1 MINFIGGFYARKKFN
16 CQTNLISIWFVS
28 LWSWSYVFYFNGL
41 GLDGWNVLH
50 DGLSKVFNVKIGT
63 AFISVSLM
71 MLTLGI
77 LMKEKLGIAT
87 IANALL
93 IGNFMQI
100 NINLGLLKVQ
110 TNLFNGLMF
119 TLIGMIITGFGYYF
133 YMGVGLGSGPRDS
146 FVMAVSRKI
155 HVKVGYVKSII
166 EVIAIIVGYL
176 IGGNFGVA
184 TIVIAIF
191 TGIIIQ
197 KVFDLLKFNPKSI
210 EQESVTDIIKKL
222 KK

>member
-1 MINFIGGFYARKKFN
+1 MHKKNMLVRLLLLVFGLYLCGVGLTFFY
-16 CQTNLISIWFVS
+16 
-28 LWSWSYVFYFNGL
+28 YNGL

-50 DGLSKVFNVKIGT
+50 DGLSKLFNVKIGT
-63 AFISVSLM
+63 AFVTVSII

-100 NINLGLLKVQ
+100 NINLGLLKPQ
-110 TNLFNGLMF
+110 TDLLNGLLF

-133 YMGVGLGSGPRDS
+133 YMGVGLSGPRDS

-155 HVKVGYVKSII
+155 NLKVGYVKSII
-166 EVIAIIVGYL
+166 EVIAIILGYL
-176 IGGNFGVA
+176 IGGDFGIS
-184 TIVIAIF
+184 TIIIAIF
-191 TGIIIQ
+191 TGITVQ
-197 KVFDLLKFNPKSI
+197 KVFDLLKFNPKAI
-210 EQESVTDIIKKL
+210 EQESITDVLEKL

>member
-1 MINFIGGFYARKKFN
+1 MHKKNMLVRLLLLVFGLYLCGVGLTFFY
-16 CQTNLISIWFVS
+16 
-28 LWSWSYVFYFNGL
+28 YNGL

-50 DGLSKVFNVKIGT
+50 DGLSKLFNVKIGT
-63 AFISVSLM
+63 AFVTVSII

-100 NINLGLLKVQ
+100 NINLGLLKPQ
-110 TNLFNGLMF
+110 TDLLNGLLF

-155 HVKVGYVKSII
+155 NLKVGYVKSII
-166 EVIAIIVGYL
+166 EVIAIILGYL
-176 IGGNFGVA
+176 IGGDFGLS
-184 TIVIAIF
+184 TIIIAIF
-191 TGIIIQ
+191 TGITVQ
-197 KVFDLLKFNPKSI
+197 KVFDLLKFNPKAI
-210 EQESVTDIIKKL
+210 EQESITDVLEKL

>member
-1 MINFIGGFYARKKFN
+1 MHRKNMLVRLLLLVFGLYLCGVGLTFFY
-16 CQTNLISIWFVS
+16 
-28 LWSWSYVFYFNGL
+28 YNGL

-50 DGLSKVFNVKIGT
+50 DGLSKLFNVKIGT
-63 AFISVSLM
+63 AFVTVSII

-100 NINLGLLKVQ
+100 NINLGLLKPQ
-110 TNLFNGLMF
+110 TDLLNGLLF

-155 HVKVGYVKSII
+155 NLKVGYVKSII
-166 EVIAIIVGYL
+166 EVIAIILGYL
-176 IGGNFGVA
+176 IGGDFGLS
-184 TIVIAIF
+184 TIIIAIF
-191 TGIIIQ
+191 TGITVQ
-197 KVFDLLKFNPKSI
+197 KVFDLLKFNPKAI
-210 EQESVTDIIKKL
+210 EQESITDVLEKL

>member
-1 MINFIGGFYARKKFN
+1 MHKKNMLVRLLLLVFGLYLCGVGLTFFY
-16 CQTNLISIWFVS
+16 
-28 LWSWSYVFYFNGL
+28 YNGL

-50 DGLSKVFNVKIGT
+50 DGLSKLFNVKIGT
-63 AFISVSLM
+63 AFVTVSII

-100 NINLGLLKVQ
+100 NINLGLLKPQ
-110 TNLFNGLMF
+110 TDLLNGLLF

-155 HVKVGYVKSII
+155 NLKVGYVKSII
-166 EVIAIIVGYL
+166 EVIAIILGYL
-176 IGGNFGVA
+176 IGGDFGIS
-184 TIVIAIF
+184 TIIIAIF
-191 TGIIIQ
+191 TGITVQ
-197 KVFDLLKFNPKSI
+197 KVFDLLKFNPKAI
-210 EQESVTDIIKKL
+210 EQESITDVLEKL

>member
-1 MINFIGGFYARKKFN
+1 MHRKNMLVRLLLLVFGLYLCGVGLTFFY
-16 CQTNLISIWFVS
+16 
-28 LWSWSYVFYFNGL
+28 YNGL

-50 DGLSKVFNVKIGT
+50 DGLSKLFNVKIGT
-63 AFISVSLM
+63 AFVTVSII

-100 NINLGLLKVQ
+100 NINLGLLKPQ
-110 TNLFNGLMF
+110 TDLLNGLLF

-155 HVKVGYVKSII
+155 NLKVGYVKSII
-166 EVIAIIVGYL
+166 EVIAIILGYL
-176 IGGNFGVA
+176 IGGDFGIS
-184 TIVIAIF
+184 TIIIAIF
-191 TGIIIQ
+191 TGITVQ
-197 KVFDLLKFNPKSI
+197 KVFDLLKFNPKAI
-210 EQESVTDIIKKL
+210 EQESITDVLEKL